1 MTLCASKYVKTSVL
15 LENTL
20 AFSRVLSDKTS
31 DIIKKQAVAYRGC
44 LFLQNFFLKN
54 TKKFAE
60 GVPNGTPQAH
70 TTYDKIYM
78 QNVKS
83 GVVYAK
89 EKGYEM
95 KRVVLAIRN
104 RLVLE
109 AVTNALK
116 RAGFFVEKSS
126 SQETERILTLTNAL
140 AATTLVMD
148 VTRSGDGKF
157 DMRMDTVKEIRRQN
171 PEIKIAL
178 LCDNVTDESSAYK
191 VKCAKE
197 DGSIDAF
204 FYESVPSDYLA
215 DAIDAL

>member
-1 MTLCASKYVKTSVL
+1 MQS
-15 LENTL
+15 N
-20 AFSRVLSDKTS
+20 
-31 DIIKKQAVAYRGC
+31 IQQQAVAYPR
-44 LFLQNFFLKN
+44 LSFFAKIFSEKH
-54 TKKFAE
+54 KKLAK
-60 GVPNGTPQAH
+60 GVPNGTPQPH
-70 TTYDKIYM
+70 IPYDKIYM

-83 GVVYAK
+83 GVGYAK

-109 AVTNALK
+109 AVANALK

-126 SQETERILTLTNAL
+126 SQEPERILTLTNAL

-148 VTRSGDGKF
+148 VTRSGDGTF
-157 DMRMDTVKEIRRQN
+157 DMRMNTAREARRRN

-178 LCDNVTDESSAYK
+178 LCDNVSDESSAYK

>member
-1 MTLCASKYVKTSVL
+1 M
-15 LENTL
+15 
-20 AFSRVLSDKTS
+20 
-31 DIIKKQAVAYRGC
+31 
-44 LFLQNFFLKN
+44 
-54 TKKFAE
+54 
-60 GVPNGTPQAH
+60 PNGTPQAH
-70 TTYDKIYM
+70 TPYDKIYM

-83 GVVYAK
+83 GVVCAK
-89 EKGYEM
+89 EEEYEM
-95 KRVVLAIRN
+95 KRSVLAIRN

-109 AVTNALK
+109 TVTNALK

-126 SQETERILTLTNAL
+126 SQETKHILTLTNAL
-140 AATTLVMD
+140 AATTVVMD
-148 VTRSGDGKF
+148 VTRSGDGTF

-178 LCDNVTDESSAYK
+178 LCDNVSDESSAYK

>member
-1 MTLCASKYVKTSVL
+1 M
-15 LENTL
+15 
-20 AFSRVLSDKTS
+20 
-31 DIIKKQAVAYRGC
+31 
-44 LFLQNFFLKN
+44 
-54 TKKFAE
+54 
-60 GVPNGTPQAH
+60 
-70 TTYDKIYM
+70 
-78 QNVKS
+78 
-83 GVVYAK
+83 YAK

-126 SQETERILTLTNAL
+126 SQETERIITLTN
-140 AATTLVMD
+140 TLVMD
-148 VTRSGDGKF
+148 VTRSGDGTF

-178 LCDNVTDESSAYK
+178 LCDNVSDESNAYK

>member
-1 MTLCASKYVKTSVL
+1 MQS
-15 LENTL
+15 N
-20 AFSRVLSDKTS
+20 
-31 DIIKKQAVAYRGC
+31 IQQQAVAYPR
-44 LFLQNFFLKN
+44 LSFFFAKIFSEKY
-54 TKKFAE
+54 KKLAK
-60 GVPNGTPQAH
+60 GVPNGTPQPH
-70 TTYDKIYM
+70 IPYDNIYM

-83 GVVYAK
+83 GVVYVK

-140 AATTLVMD
+140 AVTTLVMD
-148 VTRSGDGKF
+148 VTRSGDGTF
-157 DMRMDTVKEIRRQN
+157 DMRMNTAREAKRRN

-178 LCDNVTDESSAYK
+178 LCDNVSDESSAYK

-215 DAIDAL
+215 DAIDVL

>member
-1 MTLCASKYVKTSVL
+1 MQS
-15 LENTL
+15 N
-20 AFSRVLSDKTS
+20 
-31 DIIKKQAVAYRGC
+31 IQQQAVAYPR
-44 LFLQNFFLKN
+44 LSFFFAKIFSEKY
-54 TKKFAE
+54 KKLAK
-60 GVPNGTPQAH
+60 GVPNGTPQPH
-70 TTYDKIYM
+70 IPYDNIYM

-83 GVVYAK
+83 GVVYVK

-140 AATTLVMD
+140 AVTTLVMD
-148 VTRSGDGKF
+148 VTRSGDGTF
-157 DMRMDTVKEIRRQN
+157 DMRMNTAREAKRRN

-178 LCDNVTDESSAYK
+178 LCDNVSDESSAYK

>member
-1 MTLCASKYVKTSVL
+1 MIERLPYPTSRKSKRIGACDTRQNRRRNLTDNTPKYKETGSRL
-15 LENTL
+15 L
-20 AFSRVLSDKTS
+20 A
-31 DIIKKQAVAYRGC
+31 AVF
-44 LFLQNFFLKN
+44 FLQKFFLKN
-54 TKKFAE
+54 TKNLPKVCHSAL
-60 GVPNGTPQAH
+60 PQAH
-70 TTYDKIYM
+70 TIYDKIYI
-78 QNVKS
+78 QIVH
-83 GVVYAK
+83 AK

-148 VTRSGDGKF
+148 VTRSGDGTF

-178 LCDNVTDESSAYK
+178 LCDNVSDESSAYK

>member
-1 MTLCASKYVKTSVL
+1 M
-15 LENTL
+15 
-20 AFSRVLSDKTS
+20 
-31 DIIKKQAVAYRGC
+31 
-44 LFLQNFFLKN
+44 
-54 TKKFAE
+54 
-60 GVPNGTPQAH
+60 PNGTPQPH

-78 QNVKS
+78 QNVES

-109 AVTNALK
+109 AMINALK

-126 SQETERILTLTNAL
+126 SQEPECILTLTNAL

-148 VTRSGDGKF
+148 VTRSGDGTF
-157 DMRMDTVKEIRRQN
+157 DMRMRTAHEARRQN

-178 LCDNVTDESSAYK
+178 LCDNVSDESSAYK

>member
-1 MTLCASKYVKTSVL
+1 MRLPFFELSVKCV
-15 LENTL
+15 
-20 AFSRVLSDKTS
+20 
-31 DIIKKQAVAYRGC
+31 
-44 LFLQNFFLKN
+44 KN
-54 TKKFAE
+54 SEKAQFRRE

-70 TTYDKIYM
+70 TPYDKIYM

-95 KRVVLAIRN
+95 KRAVLAIRN

-109 AVTNALK
+109 AATNALK

-148 VTRSGDGKF
+148 VTRSGDDTF
-157 DMRMDTVKEIRRQN
+157 DMRMDTVKEIRR
-171 PEIKIAL
+171 
-178 LCDNVTDESSAYK
+178 
-191 VKCAKE
+191 
-197 DGSIDAF
+197 
-204 FYESVPSDYLA
+204 
-215 DAIDAL
+215 

>member
-1 MTLCASKYVKTSVL
+1 M
-15 LENTL
+15 
-20 AFSRVLSDKTS
+20 
-31 DIIKKQAVAYRGC
+31 
-44 LFLQNFFLKN
+44 
-54 TKKFAE
+54 
-60 GVPNGTPQAH
+60 PNGTPQAH
-70 TTYDKIYM
+70 IPYDKIHL

-83 GVVYAK
+83 GVGYAK

-95 KRVVLAIRN
+95 KRAVLAIRN

-109 AVTNALK
+109 AVANALK

-148 VTRSGDGKF
+148 VTRSCDRTF
-157 DMRMDTVKEIRRQN
+157 DMPMNSAHEARRRN
-171 PEIKIAL
+171 PEIQIAL
-178 LCDNVTDESSAYK
+178 LCYNVSDECSAYK